1 MVRLNLFDLFAKISL
16 DTSEYDSGV
25 KDVTKSGS
33 GLASKLKS
41 GLASA
46 GKVAASGIGLITAA
60 AGAAVGGLM
69 ALEES
74 TEEYRIAQGKLQ
86 TAFDAA
92 GMSADAAQKAY
103 NGFYEILGDT
113 DTATEASQLLAKLA
127 ENEEDVSKW
136 TKIAAGVNG
145 TFGDSL
151 PIEGLIEASNETA
164 KVGQVTGVLADALNW
179 AGINEDEFNEK
190 LAACTSESER
200 NQLIMETLSG
210 TYSDAASAFYKN
222 NKELVASRDAQTTM
236 IRTMSKL
243 ADTVQ
248 KVKNGLVADF
258 LPAIS
263 DTVDAFND
271 VINGVEGSDK
281 ALSDAISNLVTV
293 AVQKLPEFLSF
304 GVNILTSILSGII
317 QSIPA
322 LVAQIPTVV
331 MSIID
336 AFSQMLPQLAESGGQ
351 MLSMLADGLRNG
363 IPRMLEALPD
373 VIMSFLDY
381 ITENLPAIL
390 EMGVELVTSLAQ
402 GIIDGIPKFIE
413 KLPELITS
421 FVDFITENL
430 PRIIESGVQIAINL
444 ATGIIQAIPEIV
456 KRLPE
461 IIAAIARG
469 IVNLSA
475 SIIEIG
481 GSIVWYMVQGIKN
494 LFQSFIDIGK
504 NIIGWIE
511 DGIVNL
517 TETVAGWGKKIVDW
531 LVSGIG
537 GMWDTLVGIG
547 KNIVGGIWEGIKS
560 AWSAFTGWVMS
571 GVDSIVSGVKGA
583 LGIHSPS
590 KVFRDEVGYMIGL
603 GIAEGIDSSKDEVT
617 KAANDLAESVYDRS
631 VDWLDKQVKYN
642 DYSLREQLE
651 VWREI
656 QSQFIKESKQY
667 AEAEEQILDIREQ
680 ILKENEDLEAE
691 YLNSLN
697 NRTQEILGSFG
708 LFDAVQ
714 EREMRSGQELI
725 GNMQGQVSTIEGFF
739 NGLDTL
745 AERGVS
751 FDLIEGIREAGPTA
765 IADLYS
771 LLSMTDDEL
780 KQFNDLYEKRQYL
793 AREQATKEL
802 EPLRQQTTE
811 EIRKN
816 MNAIKGVYEEETP
829 ELGKAFTDGLAKS
842 IESGMSSVVSSA
854 VNVAKAAVSA
864 AKNALGLG
872 EGWNREIG
880 SIQKSITNG
889 MDFGTASVDFASSGL
904 GISSAGIINSMV
916 SGAKQGN
923 SQYTFN
929 LVLPDGT
936 ALASYVFNP
945 LVDYSKANGTPILN
959 PT

>member
-25 KDVTKSGS
+25 KNVSKSGS
-33 GLASKLKS
+33 SLASKLKS
-41 GLASA
+41 GLATA
-46 GKVAASGIGLITAA
+46 GRVAATGIGAITAA
-60 AGAAVGGLM
+60 AGAAVGGLL
-69 ALEES
+69 ALEGA
-74 TEEYRIAQGKLQ
+74 TEEYRIAQGKLK

-92 GMSADAAQKAY
+92 GMSADAAQEAY
-103 NGFYEILGDT
+103 TGFYEILGDT

-127 ENEEDVSKW
+127 ESEEDVAKW
-136 TKIAAGVNG
+136 TNIAAGVNG

-179 AGINEDEFNEK
+179 AGISEDTFNEK

-236 IRTMSKL
+236 LRTMSKL

-248 KVKNGLVADF
+248 KVKNGLVSDF

-322 LVAQIPTVV
+322 LVAQIPTIV

-336 AFSQMLPQLAESGGQ
+336 AFSQMIPQLAESGGQ

-363 IPRMLEALPD
+363 IPLMLEALPD

-381 ITENLPAIL
+381 ITENLPDIL
-390 EMGVELVTSLAQ
+390 DMGVELITSLAQ
-402 GIIDGIPKFIE
+402 GILDGIPKFLE

-421 FVDFITENL
+421 FVQFITDNL
-430 PRIIESGVQIAINL
+430 PQILESGAEILTNL
-444 ATGIIQAIPEIV
+444 AQGIIDAIPELVERI
-456 KRLPE
+456 PE
-461 IIAAIARG
+461 ILAAIGQG
-469 IVNLSA
+469 IVDLA
-475 SIIEIG
+475 WMLLDIG
-481 GSIVWYMVQGIKN
+481 GDIVGYIIDGISD
-494 LFQSFIDIGK
+494 LFQDFVDVASDIT
-504 NIIGWIE
+504 GWIW
-511 DGIVNL
+511 DGIL
-517 TETVAGWGKKIVDW
+517 DLGETIKGWGEQIVNWIID
-531 LVSGIG
+531 GIG
-537 GMWDTLVGIG
+537 SLGSTIFETG
-547 KNIVGGIWEGIKS
+547 KNIVTGLWDGAKSLWNGFTSWVGNGFNSLVGG
-560 AWSAFTGWVMS
+560 VQNL
-571 GVDSIVSGVKGA
+571 

-590 KVFRDEVGYMIGL
+590 RVFADIG
-603 GIAEGIDSSKDEVT
+603 
-617 KAANDLAESVYDRS
+617 
-631 VDWLDKQVKYN
+631 
-642 DYSLREQLE
+642 
-651 VWREI
+651 
-656 QSQFIKESKQY
+656 
-667 AEAEEQILDIREQ
+667 
-680 ILKENEDLEAE
+680 
-691 YLNSLN
+691 
-697 NRTQEILGSFG
+697 
-708 LFDAVQ
+708 
-714 EREMRSGQELI
+714 
-725 GNMQGQVSTIEGFF
+725 
-739 NGLDTL
+739 
-745 AERGVS
+745 
-751 FDLIEGIREAGPTA
+751 
-765 IADLYS
+765 
-771 LLSMTDDEL
+771 
-780 KQFNDLYEKRQYL
+780 
-793 AREQATKEL
+793 
-802 EPLRQQTTE
+802 
-811 EIRKN
+811 KN
-816 MNAIKGVYEEETP
+816 M
-829 ELGKAFTDGLAKS
+829 
-842 IESGMSSVVSSA
+842 
-854 VNVAKAAVSA
+854 
-864 AKNALGLG
+864 ALGLG
-872 EGWNREIG
+872 EGWNKEIG
-880 SIQKSITNG
+880 SIQKSITKD

-904 GISSAGIINSMV
+904 GVSSAGIINSMV

>member
-1 MVRLNLFDLFAKISL
+1 MGAAELNLFELFAKISL

-25 KDVTKSGS
+25 KDVEKSGS

-41 GLASA
+41 GLATA
-46 GKVAASGIGLITAA
+46 GKAAAVGIGAITTA

-236 IRTMSKL
+236 LRTMSKL

-317 QSIPA
+317 QSIPS

-336 AFSQMLPQLAESGGQ
+336 ALSQMLPQLAESGGQ
-351 MLSMLADGLRNG
+351 MLSMLAQGLRDG
-363 IPRMLEALPD
+363 IPLMLEALPD

-390 EMGVELVTSLAQ
+390 EMGIEVITSLAQ
-402 GIIDGIPKFIE
+402 GIIDGIPKLLE
-413 KLPELITS
+413 RLPELITS
-421 FVDFITENL
+421 FVQFVTDNL
-430 PRIIESGVQIAINL
+430 PKIVEAGITIAVNL
-444 ATGIIQAIPEIV
+444 ASGIIKAIPDIV

-461 IIAAIARG
+461 IIAAIAQG
-469 IVNLSA
+469 ISDLA
-475 SIIEIG
+475 LSIIEIG
-481 GSIVWYMVQGIKN
+481 EDIVGY
-494 LFQSFIDIGK
+494 
-504 NIIGWIE
+504 II
-511 DGIVNL
+511 DGIISL
-517 TETVAGWGKKIVDW
+517 TQDIINMGEDINEWIIEGINNTIGDFF
-531 LVSGIG
+531 GIG
-537 GMWDTLVGIG
+537 EDMVR
-547 KNIVGGIWEGIKS
+547 GIWNGFTSGAQTLLFPGASSTAGII
-560 AWSAFTGWVMS
+560 ADA
-571 GVDSIVSGVKGA
+571 VKKK

-590 KVFRDEVGYMIGL
+590 RVFAEIGGYMAEGL
-603 GIAEGIDSSKDEVT
+603 GVGWNSEIDGVK
-617 KAANDLAESVYDRS
+617 
-631 VDWLDKQVKYN
+631 KQ
-642 DYSLREQLE
+642 
-651 VWREI
+651 
-656 QSQFIKESKQY
+656 
-667 AEAEEQILDIREQ
+667 
-680 ILKENEDLEAE
+680 
-691 YLNSLN
+691 
-697 NRTQEILGSFG
+697 
-708 LFDAVQ
+708 
-714 EREMRSGQELI
+714 
-725 GNMQGQVSTIEGFF
+725 
-739 NGLDTL
+739 
-745 AERGVS
+745 
-751 FDLIEGIREAGPTA
+751 
-765 IADLYS
+765 
-771 LLSMTDDEL
+771 
-780 KQFNDLYEKRQYL
+780 
-793 AREQATKEL
+793 
-802 EPLRQQTTE
+802 
-811 EIRKN
+811 
-816 MNAIKGVYEEETP
+816 
-829 ELGKAFTDGLAKS
+829 
-842 IESGMSSVVSSA
+842 IESGM
-854 VNVAKAAVSA
+854 NF
-864 AKNALGLG
+864 
-872 EGWNREIG
+872 R
-880 SIQKSITNG
+880 
-889 MDFGTASVDFASSGL
+889 TASVDFASSGL

-916 SGAKQGN
+916 SRSKQNPGPY
-923 SQYTFN
+923 SFN
-929 LVLPDGT
+929 LILPDGT

>member
-1 MVRLNLFDLFAKISL
+1 MEVETLNLFDLFAKISL

-25 KDVTKSGS
+25 KDVEKRGS
-33 GLASKLKS
+33 SLASKLKS
-41 GLASA
+41 GLATA
-46 GKVAASGIGLITAA
+46 GKAAAVGIGAITTA

-92 GMSADAAQKAY
+92 GMSADAARKAY

-136 TKIAAGVNG
+136 TDIAAGVYG

-179 AGINEDEFNEK
+179 AGISEDTFNEK

-210 TYSDAASAFYKN
+210 TYDEASEAFYKN
-222 NKELVASRDAQTTM
+222 NQQLIESRKNQALMDATLAKLGKTVGDIKNKLTAQFMPALSKVATSFSDMISGVKGADKEFAEAIGELVDA
-236 IRTMSKL
+236 
-243 ADTVQ
+243 A
-248 KVKNGLVADF
+248 
-258 LPAIS
+258 
-263 DTVDAFND
+263 
-271 VINGVEGSDK
+271 VE
-281 ALSDAISNLVTV
+281 
-293 AVQKLPEFLSF
+293 KLPEFLKF
-304 GVNILTSILSGII
+304 GANILTSLLSGII
-317 QSIPA
+317 QSIPS

-336 AFSQMLPQLAESGGQ
+336 TLSQMLPQLAESGKE

-363 IPRMLEALPD
+363 IPLMLEALPD

-381 ITENLPAIL
+381 ITENLPSIL
-390 EMGVELVTSLAQ
+390 EMGIEAITSLAQ
-402 GIIDGIPKFIE
+402 GIIDGIPKFLE

-421 FVDFITENL
+421 FVQFVTDNL
-430 PRIIESGVQIAINL
+430 PKIVEAGITIAVNL
-444 ATGIIQAIPEIV
+444 AAGIIKAIPEIV

-461 IIAAIARG
+461 IVAAIAQG
-469 IVNLSA
+469 IMDLSM

-481 GSIVWYMVQGIKN
+481 ANIVGYMIQGIKN
-494 LFQSFIDIGK
+494 LFQSFVDIGK
-504 NIIGWIE
+504 NIIGWVE
-511 DGIVNL
+511 DGIVAL
-517 TETVAGWGKKIVDW
+517 TETVAGWGKKIIDW

-537 GMWDTLVGIG
+537 GMWDTVVGIG
-547 KNIVGGIWEGIKS
+547 KNIVNGIWEGIKS

-571 GVDSIVSGVKGA
+571 GVDSIVSGVQGA

-590 KVFRDEVGYMIGL
+590 RVFAGIG
-603 GIAEGIDSSKDEVT
+603 
-617 KAANDLAESVYDRS
+617 
-631 VDWLDKQVKYN
+631 
-642 DYSLREQLE
+642 
-651 VWREI
+651 
-656 QSQFIKESKQY
+656 
-667 AEAEEQILDIREQ
+667 
-680 ILKENEDLEAE
+680 
-691 YLNSLN
+691 
-697 NRTQEILGSFG
+697 
-708 LFDAVQ
+708 
-714 EREMRSGQELI
+714 
-725 GNMQGQVSTIEGFF
+725 
-739 NGLDTL
+739 
-745 AERGVS
+745 
-751 FDLIEGIREAGPTA
+751 
-765 IADLYS
+765 
-771 LLSMTDDEL
+771 
-780 KQFNDLYEKRQYL
+780 
-793 AREQATKEL
+793 
-802 EPLRQQTTE
+802 
-811 EIRKN
+811 KN
-816 MNAIKGVYEEETP
+816 M
-829 ELGKAFTDGLAKS
+829 
-842 IESGMSSVVSSA
+842 
-854 VNVAKAAVSA
+854 
-864 AKNALGLG
+864 ALGLG

-936 ALASYVFNP
+936 ALASYMFNP

>member
-1 MVRLNLFDLFAKISL
+1 MPGLEVETLNLFDLYAKISL

-33 GLASKLKS
+33 SLASKLKS

-46 GKVAASGIGLITAA
+46 GKVAAVGIGAITTA
-60 AGAAVGGLM
+60 AGAAAGGLL
-69 ALEES
+69 ALEQS
-74 TEEYRIAQGKLQ
+74 TEEYRIAQGKLK

-136 TKIAAGVNG
+136 TDIAAGVYG

-179 AGINEDEFNEK
+179 AGISEDAFNEK

-210 TYSDAASAFYKN
+210 TYDEASEAFYKN
-222 NKELVASRDAQTTM
+222 NQQLIESRKNQALMDDTLAKLGKTVGDIKNKLTSQFMPALSKVTT
-236 IRTMSKL
+236 
-243 ADTVQ
+243 
-248 KVKNGLVADF
+248 
-258 LPAIS
+258 
-263 DTVDAFND
+263 AFSD
-271 VINGVEGSDK
+271 VISGVEGSDE

-304 GVNILTSILSGII
+304 GVNIITSILSGII
-317 QSIPA
+317 QSIPT
-322 LVAQIPTVV
+322 LVAQIPTIV
-331 MSIID
+331 MSIVD
-336 AFSQMLPQLAESGGQ
+336 ALSQMLPQLAESGGQ
-351 MLSMLADGLRNG
+351 MLSMLAEGLRNG
-363 IPRMLEALPD
+363 IPRMLEVLPD

-402 GIIDGIPKFIE
+402 GIIDGIPKFLE

-430 PRIIESGVQIAINL
+430 PQIIESGVQIAINL

-481 GSIVWYMVQGIKN
+481 GSIVGYMVQGIKN

-511 DGIVNL
+511 EGIVNL

-560 AWSAFTGWVMS
+560 AWSAFTGWIMD
-571 GVDSIVSGVKGA
+571 GVDFIVGGVQGA

-590 KVFRDEVGYMIGL
+590 RVFADIG
-603 GIAEGIDSSKDEVT
+603 
-617 KAANDLAESVYDRS
+617 
-631 VDWLDKQVKYN
+631 
-642 DYSLREQLE
+642 
-651 VWREI
+651 
-656 QSQFIKESKQY
+656 
-667 AEAEEQILDIREQ
+667 
-680 ILKENEDLEAE
+680 
-691 YLNSLN
+691 
-697 NRTQEILGSFG
+697 
-708 LFDAVQ
+708 
-714 EREMRSGQELI
+714 
-725 GNMQGQVSTIEGFF
+725 
-739 NGLDTL
+739 
-745 AERGVS
+745 
-751 FDLIEGIREAGPTA
+751 
-765 IADLYS
+765 
-771 LLSMTDDEL
+771 
-780 KQFNDLYEKRQYL
+780 
-793 AREQATKEL
+793 
-802 EPLRQQTTE
+802 
-811 EIRKN
+811 KN
-816 MNAIKGVYEEETP
+816 M
-829 ELGKAFTDGLAKS
+829 
-842 IESGMSSVVSSA
+842 
-854 VNVAKAAVSA
+854 
-864 AKNALGLG
+864 ALGLG
-872 EGWNREIG
+872 EGWNKEIG
-880 SIQKSITNG
+880 SIQKSITKD

-916 SGAKQGN
+916 SWAKQNPGK
-923 SQYTFN
+923 YVFN
-929 LVLPDGT
+929 LVLPDDT
-936 ALASYVFNP
+936 VLASYVFNP

>member
-1 MVRLNLFDLFAKISL
+1 M
-16 DTSEYDSGV
+16 
-25 KDVTKSGS
+25 
-33 GLASKLKS
+33 
-41 GLASA
+41 
-46 GKVAASGIGLITAA
+46 
-60 AGAAVGGLM
+60 
-69 ALEES
+69 
-74 TEEYRIAQGKLQ
+74 
-86 TAFDAA
+86 
-92 GMSADAAQKAY
+92 
-103 NGFYEILGDT
+103 
-113 DTATEASQLLAKLA
+113 LAKLV
-127 ENEEDVSKW
+127 ENEEDIVYW
-136 TKIAAGVNG
+136 TDIAAGVYG

-164 KVGQVTGVLADALNW
+164 KVGTVTGVLADALNW
-179 AGINEDEFNEK
+179 AGISEDAFNEK

-243 ADTVQ
+243 AETVQ

-281 ALSDAISNLVTV
+281 ALSDSISNLVTV

-317 QSIPA
+317 QSIPT
-322 LVAQIPTVV
+322 LIAQIPTIV

-363 IPRMLEALPD
+363 IPLMLEALPD

-381 ITENLPAIL
+381 ITENLPDIL
-390 EMGVELVTSLAQ
+390 DMGVELITSLAQ
-402 GIIDGIPKFIE
+402 GILDGIPKFLE

-421 FVDFITENL
+421 FVQFITDNL
-430 PRIIESGVQIAINL
+430 PQILESGAEILTNL
-444 ATGIIQAIPEIV
+444 AQGIINAIPELVERI
-456 KRLPE
+456 PE
-461 IIAAIARG
+461 ILAAIGQG
-469 IVNLSA
+469 IVDLA
-475 SIIEIG
+475 WMLLDIG
-481 GSIVWYMVQGIKN
+481 GDIVGYIIDGISD
-494 LFQSFIDIGK
+494 LFQDFVDVASD
-504 NIIGWIE
+504 IIGWIW
-511 DGIVNL
+511 DGIL
-517 TETVAGWGKKIVDW
+517 DLGETIKGWGEQIVDW
-531 LVSGIG
+531 IIDGIG
-537 GMWDTLVGIG
+537 SLGSTLFETG
-547 KNIVGGIWEGIKS
+547 KNIVTGLWDGVKS
-560 AWSAFTGWVMS
+560 VWNGFTGWVS
-571 GVDSIVSGVKGA
+571 NGFNSLVEGTKNL

-603 GIAEGIDSSKDEVT
+603 GIAEGIDSSKDEAT
-617 KAANDLAESVYDRS
+617 KAANDLAESVYNRS

-680 ILKENEDLEAE
+680 ILKENEDLESE

>member
-1 MVRLNLFDLFAKISL
+1 METLNLFDLYAKISL

-33 GLASKLKS
+33 SLASKLKS

-46 GKVAASGIGLITAA
+46 GKVAAVGIGAITTA
-60 AGAAVGGLM
+60 AGAAAGGLL
-69 ALEES
+69 ALEQS
-74 TEEYRIAQGKLQ
+74 TEEYRIAQGKLK

-136 TKIAAGVNG
+136 TDIAAGVYG

-179 AGINEDEFNEK
+179 AGISEDAFNEK

-210 TYSDAASAFYKN
+210 TYDEASEAFYKN
-222 NKELVASRDAQTTM
+222 NQQLIESRKNQALMDDTLAKLGKTVGDIKNKLTSQFMPALSKVTT
-236 IRTMSKL
+236 
-243 ADTVQ
+243 
-248 KVKNGLVADF
+248 
-258 LPAIS
+258 
-263 DTVDAFND
+263 AFSD
-271 VINGVEGSDK
+271 VISGVEGSDE

-304 GVNILTSILSGII
+304 GVNIITSILSGII
-317 QSIPA
+317 QSIPT
-322 LVAQIPTVV
+322 LVAQIPTIV
-331 MSIID
+331 MSIVD
-336 AFSQMLPQLAESGGQ
+336 ALSQMLPQLAESGGQ
-351 MLSMLADGLRNG
+351 MLSMLAEGLRNG
-363 IPRMLEALPD
+363 IPRMLEVLPD

-402 GIIDGIPKFIE
+402 GIIDGIPKFLE

-430 PRIIESGVQIAINL
+430 PQIIESGVQIAINL

-481 GSIVWYMVQGIKN
+481 GSIVGYMVQGIKN

-511 DGIVNL
+511 EGIVNL

-560 AWSAFTGWVMS
+560 AWSAFTGWIMD
-571 GVDSIVSGVKGA
+571 GVDFIVGGVQGA

-590 KVFRDEVGYMIGL
+590 RVFADIG
-603 GIAEGIDSSKDEVT
+603 
-617 KAANDLAESVYDRS
+617 
-631 VDWLDKQVKYN
+631 
-642 DYSLREQLE
+642 
-651 VWREI
+651 
-656 QSQFIKESKQY
+656 
-667 AEAEEQILDIREQ
+667 
-680 ILKENEDLEAE
+680 
-691 YLNSLN
+691 
-697 NRTQEILGSFG
+697 
-708 LFDAVQ
+708 
-714 EREMRSGQELI
+714 
-725 GNMQGQVSTIEGFF
+725 
-739 NGLDTL
+739 
-745 AERGVS
+745 
-751 FDLIEGIREAGPTA
+751 
-765 IADLYS
+765 
-771 LLSMTDDEL
+771 
-780 KQFNDLYEKRQYL
+780 
-793 AREQATKEL
+793 
-802 EPLRQQTTE
+802 
-811 EIRKN
+811 KN
-816 MNAIKGVYEEETP
+816 M
-829 ELGKAFTDGLAKS
+829 
-842 IESGMSSVVSSA
+842 
-854 VNVAKAAVSA
+854 
-864 AKNALGLG
+864 ALGLG
-872 EGWNREIG
+872 EGWNKEIG
-880 SIQKSITNG
+880 SIQKSITKD

-916 SGAKQGN
+916 SWAKQNPGK
-923 SQYTFN
+923 YVFN
-929 LVLPDGT
+929 LVLPDDT
-936 ALASYVFNP
+936 VLASYVFNP